1 MLVELLLP
9 WTQVK
14 HELWNIKSGLHTK
27 ASQFK
32 HNNGVFYHDYVLFQF
47 GGMMV
52 LLNCA
57 KSIPKQVLGKAD
69 WAH

>member
-1 MLVELLLP
+1 MLAELFLP

-47 GGMMV
+47 EDMMV
-52 LLNCA
+52 LLNYA
-57 KSIPKQVLGKAD
+57 KIYPKTSFG
-69 WAH
+69 HN